1 VWQDPGMPI
10 VGKPVLID
18 QLKPETWAKVSA
30 WIADDNLRAKKARE
44 EKKKAKKQATQ
55 PSGDGSKR

>member
-1 VWQDPGMPI
+1 MPI

-44 EKKKAKKQATQ
+44 EKKKKAKKQATQ